1 VRDALDGYTVIRLRA
16 EDIGELRKLQ
26 GFGAVQGLP
35 AFAVIGEAE

>member
-1 VRDALDGYTVIRLRA
+1 MDGQIEPISTMAI
-16 EDIGELRKLQ
+16 ELRKLP